1 MIIAEILQAFGI
13 DQTDYCWKQYF
24 MLEKVDLIFFLTL
37 VLIIAFFNRCV
48 VWLEISF
55 LPKIDMNTYLG
66 AQHLAG

>member
-1 MIIAEILQAFGI
+1 
-13 DQTDYCWKQYF
+13 

-48 VWLEISF
+48 VRLEISF

-66 AQHLAG
+66 AQHFAG